1 MKKKRDK
8 GFHIDWNDNAA
19 SSGHA
24 TKEFAPLREYRITF
38 QKMSKGKKAV
48 PDPDKLGVRSKLGGE
63 PDWVQHPEVPKCR
76 DCTRPMTFVAQID
89 SMEHDEPHN
98 PYAIGCLSGQQQ
110 YMFGDVGMIYV
121 FMCFGCMETKS
132 ILQCG

>member
-1 MKKKRDK
+1 MKKKPHK
-8 GFHIDWNDNAA
+8 GFHIDWNDNLT
-19 SSGHA
+19 SSRQVAKQSG
-24 TKEFAPLREYRITF
+24 PLREYRIKF
-38 QKMSKGKKAV
+38 QKVPKGKKAV
-48 PDPDKLGVRSKLGGE
+48 PDPEKLGVRSKLGGE

-76 DCTRPMTFVAQID
+76 DCKQPMMFIAQID
-89 SMEHDEPHN
+89 SVEHDEPHN
-98 PYAIGCLSGQQQ
+98 PHATDCLSGQQE